1 MEENLNL
8 EMFTIGGEVYQTTLT
23 NKYKNRTFYTHPNK
37 KEIKSFIPGT
47 ISNIKVKKGSKVKA
61 GEELL
66 TLEAMKMKNSIKAP
80 FNGVIKAINVTNGI
94 MVPKNFILVEM
105 E

>member
-1 MEENLNL
+1 MEENLSFVNL
-8 EMFTIGGEVYQTTLT
+8 EIEGEVYQTTLT
-23 NKYKNRTFYTHPNK
+23 KKYINRTIYKHPNK

-66 TLEAMKMKNSIKAP
+66 ILEAMKMKNSIKAP
-80 FNGVIKAINVTNGI
+80 FNGVIKSVNVTNGI
-94 MVPKNFILVEM
+94 MVPKNIILVEM